1 MTKYVL
7 AIVLAGMG
15 FVFAAGLKGLP
26 STLGGFEKWAVVAK
40 NLDTGGPHSGLSK
53 QVFAN
58 KIAAAAWKKTGK
70 LPVGSIVVKT
80 SGKISS
86 PGFVAVMYKR
96 SSGWYYEEYF
106 AKNGSYSIG
115 AGGAN
120 GQALCKDCHAGGKD
134 ELFTR

>member
-7 AIVLAGMG
+7 AILAMTG
-15 FVFAAGLKGLP
+15 FAFAATLVGLP
-26 STLGGFEKWAVVAK
+26 KTIVGFEKWAVVAK

-70 LPVGSIVVKT
+70 LPIGSIVIKT
-80 SGKISS
+80 GGKISS
-86 PGFVAVMYKR
+86 PSFIAVMYKR
-96 SSGWYYEEYF
+96 QTGWYYEEYF
-106 AKNGSYSIG
+106 PKKGKYSLG
-115 AGGAN
+115 AGGPK
-120 GQALCKDCHAGGKD
+120 GQALCKDCHAGGTD